1 MRHLDDGQ
9 IAELVDAI
17 IPRRD
22 GGAADRAHAEATD
35 HLAVCTVCQE
45 RFEEARAIAAR
56 ARAILAA
63 AAPATTAIPPFDEVV
78 HRAGRTRKA
87 AGARGFRWLAW
98 AATLVIAGGVGW
110 FARGEWTTQTPVS
123 LDPGFASGRVLERT
137 AESARAAEG
146 IASLPSPSGD
156 RGANA
161 PAASMND
168 EAGGAGA
175 SNPTRDLRR
184 DGAVPP
190 SPPAVQPTRPANE
203 AAGRQDAAEERVAPA
218 PLALTPPQVVGRAA
232 RERQDAARLERAE
245 AEAAPN
251 AKVSTL
257 ATGADADAAVFR
269 VATRE
274 VAERA
279 LGGPAA
285 TVAGLRVRAY
295 RVVDSLV
302 PVVEVV
308 QEIAPGVELVL
319 RQTPARRAAAPP
331 PSDRAAEPGAARRYA
346 ADAIGA
352 VDSVLVS
359 GLRVEARAPVS
370 PDSLRALLRRLRR

>member
-1 MRHLDDGQ
+1 MRHLDDGR
-9 IAELVDAI
+9 IAELVDATI
-17 IPRRD
+17 QRRD

-45 RFEEARAIAAR
+45 RLEEARAIASR

-63 AAPATTAIPPFDEVV
+63 AAPAPTAIPPFDEVV

-87 AGARGFRWLAW
+87 AGARGIRWLAW

-123 LDPGFASGRVLERT
+123 LDPGFASGRVLEET
-137 AESARAAEG
+137 ADSRAAEG
-146 IASLPSPSGD
+146 IASLPSPAGEP
-156 RGANA
+156 GANA

-175 SNPTRDLRR
+175 SNPARDLRR
-184 DGAVPP
+184 DGAGPP
-190 SPPAVQPTRPANE
+190 SPPAVQPTRPGNE
-203 AAGRQDAAEERVAPA
+203 AAGRQSAAEERVAPA
-218 PLALTPPQVVGRAA
+218 PLAPPPVGGRVA
-232 RERQDAARLERAE
+232 RERQDAARFERTE
-245 AEAAPN
+245 TEAAPN

-257 ATGADADAAVFR
+257 ATGADADAAAYR
-269 VATRE
+269 LATRE
-274 VAERA
+274 VAEQA

-285 TVAGLRVRAY
+285 TVAGLPVRAY

-319 RQTPARRAAAPP
+319 RQTPARSAAAPP
-331 PSDRAAEPGAARRYA
+331 PSDRAAEPGTARRYA